1 MKRALVFV
9 LVFIMLLSA
18 GCSSAVSVVGANINN
33 EGHLVLSMSDGSTI
47 DAGYARGE
55 QGEQGEKGEIGPQ
68 GPQGEKGI
76 DGVDGLGIKK
86 AAVNDDGH
94 LMIRLTDDT
103 LIDTGY
109 VVGADGKDGIDGK
122 DGSNGS
128 DGKDGS
134 DNGVLMLADC
144 PVGTTFPCYP
154 NSEFD
159 YSVTSYNLS
168 NESEIEYNISNNTR
182 INVHI
187 SSISLSLT
195 AKQNTGSDLSS
206 FSQTA
211 ARHEGFFPYILTPYV
226 TGTTDSS
233 YAGLYVCIS
242 IRGDYDLGCSG
253 LIQPDGS
260 FIATSDNQGA
270 FSTAPTESWM
280 NHIFISDTPN
290 GG

>member
-122 DGSNGS
+122 DGSDGS
-128 DGKDGS
+128 DGKDGNG
-134 DNGVLMLADC
+134 NGVLMLADC
-144 PVGTTFPCYP
+144 PIGTTFPCYP
-154 NSEFD
+154 NTEFD
-159 YSVTSYNLS
+159 FKMHNKQGAGTSVHVKLMTL
-168 NESEIEYNISNNTR
+168 T
-182 INVHI
+182 
-187 SSISLSLT
+187 LT
-195 AKQNTGSDLSS
+195 AKYNSADALEDYTVNHSY
-206 FSQTA
+206 F
-211 ARHEGFFPYILTPYV
+211 RPYV
-226 TGTTDSS
+226 LSLRVEGNAEPQFSGKCINVIFKEDAFD
-233 YAGLYVCIS
+233 YYVQGYINT
-242 IRGDYDLGCSG
+242 
-253 LIQPDGS
+253 DGS
-260 FIATSDNQGA
+260 FDVTTDFGGMV
-270 FSTAPTESWM
+270 TAPKELWVKEIVIT
-280 NHIFISDTPN
+280 NNPL
-290 GG
+290 

>member
-1 MKRALVFV
+1 MKKALVFV

-18 GCSSAVSVVGANINN
+18 GCSSAVSVVGASINN

-55 QGEQGEKGEIGPQ
+55 QGEQGERGEAGPQ

-134 DNGVLMLADC
+134 GNGVLMLADC

-154 NSEFD
+154 DTEFD
-159 YSVTSYNLS
+159 YHVISFDLMNSNSSIYDTSS
-168 NESEIEYNISNNTR
+168 GV
-182 INVHI
+182 NVHI
-187 SSISLSLT
+187 DSLTITLTEKNNTNNAVGNFSQSASKYDAFHPYTLTVKATGITSPSLS
-195 AKQNTGSDLSS
+195 
-206 FSQTA
+206 
-211 ARHEGFFPYILTPYV
+211 
-226 TGTTDSS
+226 
-233 YAGLYVCIS
+233 GLYIGINIEGNSYLYCK
-242 IRGDYDLGCSG
+242 G
-253 LIQPDGS
+253 LIQYDGS
-260 FIATSDNQGA
+260 FTAITENKA
-270 FSTAPTESWM
+270 FSTAPIEPWVTGI
-280 NHIFISDTPN
+280 HISDYPN
-290 GG
+290 H